1 MVCCCLLLV
10 SCWPLSGTDLTEP
23 TESLSVWAELRLL
36 STSLR
41 VVLTEQLQTIE
52 RQRETL
58 TSLRQQSA
66 TEVASLQSRLTDLQ
80 TELQRSKGYSA
91 SLTAQSSAAKQAARA
106 AMVEHIAIGVA
117 AGLAVAGLVAIIGG
131 SL

>member
-1 MVCCCLLLV
+1 MCCCLLLV